1 MNMCCFQVVTIHRPL
16 ACVQS
21 VFIETIQSPLP
32 FFFFSL
38 FVVVFDDLRRHLV
51 CSAAAEGGGRMYPI
65 AINLRAES
73 DLSAS
78 VCAHAC

>member
-1 MNMCCFQVVTIHRPL
+1 MNMCCFQVVTVHRPF

-32 FFFFSL
+32 FFV

>member
-1 MNMCCFQVVTIHRPL
+1 MNMCCFQVVTVHRPF

-32 FFFFSL
+32 FFFFFFL
-38 FVVVFDDLRRHLV
+38 VVFDDLRRHLV